1 MFSSCV
7 CHRGK
12 HGATYTVTGLL
23 QTLLCQIGAEGKATF
38 RGH

>member
-1 MFSSCV
+1 MFFSCV

-12 HGATYTVTGLL
+12 HRTTYIVTGLL

-38 RGH
+38 RCH